1 LGKLTVTKEV
11 KSEKDLRKDKDLK
24 KIIVA
29 KEVKSEKDI

>member
-1 LGKLTVTKEV
+1 VT
-11 KSEKDLRKDKDLK
+11 SEKDLRKDKDLK